1 MSDLTHPLLEEGS
14 PEAIAAEI
22 DRIMRELDAGSR
34 RLPVGAIRAA
44 RSHRELMIPRLIA
57 AIRDATARAREG
69 NLPKGE
75 AHFFALFLLLE
86 FKAEE
91 AFPAIVEAFSLPG
104 ELLSDLFGD
113 AIHETWTLA
122 LALFAADRPEFIDGL
137 VSDRALNKY
146 VRWNAA
152 ESYVH
157 LVRDGRLTREDAVER
172 LRRLL
177 RDATERQDT
186 EVAGGLVCA
195 LLSFAPVEALDDL
208 REAFDRGVV
217 DTHLVDWGS
226 VERSIDEDSDEMRK
240 AMDRCPPTEIDTIEE
255 LQDWAAFS
263 EEPSKW
269 PVPPPVHTV
278 HISSPIGMSISSP
291 PGAALF
297 PAPLEPLASPVE
309 PRGDRVGRNDPCPC
323 GSGKKFKKC
332 CGRRN

>member
-1 MSDLTHPLLEEGS
+1 MSDLTHPLIEEAS

-34 RLPVGAIRAA
+34 RLPVEAIRAA

-69 NLPKGE
+69 SPPKGE
-75 AHFFALFLLLE
+75 AHFFALFLLIE

-91 AFPAIVEAFSLPG
+91 AFPAIVEAFSLPD
-104 ELLSDLFGD
+104 EWPSDLFGD
-113 AIHETWTLA
+113 AVHSIWTIA
-122 LALFAADRPEFIDGL
+122 LALFAAERPEFIDGL
-137 VSDRALNKY
+137 ISDRALNQY

-152 ESYVH
+152 ETYVH
-157 LVRDGRLTREDAVER
+157 LVRDGRLTRAEAVER

-177 RDATERQDT
+177 RDATEQEDT

-208 REAFDRGVV
+208 RAAFDREVV
-217 DTHLVDWGS
+217 DTCLVDWGS

-240 AMDRCPPTEIDTIEE
+240 SLDRCPPTKIDTIEE
-255 LQDWAAFS
+255 LQHWAAFR

-269 PVPPPVHTV
+269 PLPPPVHTV
-278 HISSPIGMSISSP
+278 HISSPLGMSISSP
-291 PGAALF
+291 PGATSF

-309 PRGDRVGRNDPCPC
+309 PRGDRVGRNAPCPC

-332 CGRRN
+332 CGVRN

>member
-1 MSDLTHPLLEEGS
+1 MSDVTHPLVEEAS
-14 PEAIAAEI
+14 PEAIAAKI
-22 DRIMRELDAGSR
+22 DRIMFELDAGSR
-34 RLPVGAIRAA
+34 RLPVDAIRAA
-44 RSHRELMIPRLIA
+44 RLHRELMIPRLIA

-75 AHFFALFLLLE
+75 AHFFALFLLIE

-104 ELLSDLFGD
+104 EWSYDLFGE
-113 AIHETWTLA
+113 AIHSTWTIA
-122 LALFAADRPEFIDGL
+122 LALFAAERPEFIDGL
-137 VSDRALNKY
+137 ISDRALNQY

-152 ESYVH
+152 ETYVL
-157 LVRDGRLTREDAVER
+157 LVRDGRLTRAEAVER

-177 RDATERQDT
+177 RDATEQEDT
-186 EVAGGLVCA
+186 EVAGGLVCV

-208 REAFDRGVV
+208 RQAFDLEVV
-217 DTHLVDWGS
+217 DTYLVDWDS
-226 VERSIDEDSDEMRK
+226 VERSIDKAADEMQR
-240 AMDRCPPTEIDTIEE
+240 ALDRCPPTEVDTIEE
-255 LQDWAAFS
+255 LQHWAAFS

-278 HISSPIGMSISSP
+278 HISSPLEMSISSP
-291 PGAALF
+291 PDATSF

-332 CGRRN
+332 CGGRN